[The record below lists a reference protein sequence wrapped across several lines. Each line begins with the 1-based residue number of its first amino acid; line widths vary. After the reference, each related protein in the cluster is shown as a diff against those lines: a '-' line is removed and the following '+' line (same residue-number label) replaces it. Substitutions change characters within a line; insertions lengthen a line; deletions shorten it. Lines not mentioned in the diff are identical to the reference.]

1 MSSLLLEWI
10 PLNILLF
17 LTTLI
22 FSILIGYIFSVLVRR
37 SLGKVNPLLSEM
49 LSRYGSWTIYLVGLL
64 FALELLNLR
73 LEAILVFLVLIGVLV
88 VIGLRDFLPNLFARQ
103 FIETYKPYKIGDW
116 IMINDQV
123 GRVIDIND
131 LYTSVLTLNHERV
144 YIPNSTMLKEKIINI
159 TASNGIEVNIDFA
172 IRYNENISRV
182 LQQILKAIQDDVQE
196 EGIEEPDIIVR
207 EIRGDIIH
215 ARIKFRLLNPQRL
228 EDARNRVL
236 REVLKVLSTQ
246 GKT

>member
-1 MSSLLLEWI
+1 LASSEKDPAAVVVEHLPFGHLLAIWI
-10 PLNILLF
+10 AI
-17 LTTLI
+17 
-22 FSILIGYIFSVLVRR
+22 IGMTVYYVAINTGIASVSRMAYAMGR
-37 SLGKVNPLLSEM
+37 KRM
-49 LSRYGSWTIYLVGLL
+49 L
-64 FALELLNLR
+64 
-73 LEAILVFLVLIGVLV
+73 
-88 VIGLRDFLPNLFARQ
+88 P
-103 FIETYKPYKIGDW
+103 
-116 IMINDQV
+116 
-123 GRVIDIND
+123 
-131 LYTSVLTLNHERV
+131 SVLTLNHERV

-172 IRYNENISRV
+172 IRYNENINRV

-196 EGIEEPDIIVR
+196 EGIEEPDILVR